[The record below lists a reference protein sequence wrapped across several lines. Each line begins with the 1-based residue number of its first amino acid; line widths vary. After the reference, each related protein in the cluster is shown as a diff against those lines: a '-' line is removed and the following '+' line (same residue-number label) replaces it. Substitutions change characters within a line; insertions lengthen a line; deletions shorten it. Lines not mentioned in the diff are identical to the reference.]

1 MTMRLAAD
9 ALVLL
14 HFAFV
19 AFVVAGG
26 ALALVDRRWAIIH
39 LPAVAWAAWTE
50 FTATVCPLT
59 PWENLLR
66 ANAGKEGYSG
76 GFVEHYIVTVIYPQG
91 LTSDAQFALGVAVV
105 FLNAV
110 VYAVVWR
117 RGARPRRKSPP
128 QHMTRGA

>member
-14 HFAFV
+14 HFAFI

-26 ALALVDRRWAIIH
+26 ALALVDRRWAIVH

-66 ANAGKEGYSG
+66 ANAGNEGYSG

-91 LTSDAQFALGVAVV
+91 LTSDTQFALGVAVV
-105 FLNAV
+105 VLNAV
-110 VYAVVWR
+110 VYAIVWR
-117 RGARPRRKSPP
+117 RGARPRRKRPP